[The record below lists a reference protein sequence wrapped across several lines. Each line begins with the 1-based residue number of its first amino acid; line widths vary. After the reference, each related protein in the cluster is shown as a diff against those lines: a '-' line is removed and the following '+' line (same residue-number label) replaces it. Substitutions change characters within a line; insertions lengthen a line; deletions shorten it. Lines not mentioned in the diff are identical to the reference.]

1 MSEPIGESLEKFN
14 KENGEVTEITTH
26 NISHPELCPCCRTKM
41 FSIRRIGTQN
51 EIFVCEN
58 KECTRRLDVSKIS
71 GWKRSD
77 EDRDDLKPPILERAS
92 PRF

>member
-41 FSIRRIGTQN
+41 FSIRRIGTRNKMFICCN
-51 EIFVCEN
+51 ED
-58 KECTRRLDVSKIS
+58 CTKRIDIDKLS
-71 GWKRSD
+71 GWTMSS
-77 EDRDDLKPPILERAS
+77 EPEDDLKIPEVNRAY
-92 PRF
+92 PFK